1 MNAMAR
7 YPNGLETRCGVEIR
21 AVTGR
26 RLQGHAVVFNTP
38 AKVGGF
44 TETVMPGA
52 FRASLASGLD
62 VLALVDHDTSKLLGR
77 RKSGTLTLAEDARG
91 LAFDLALPNTQLAAD
106 VLALAERG
114 DLGGM
119 SFGFKATDEA
129 WPTATRREIRAADLY
144 EISVV
149 LAHPAYAQTT
159 VAARSQSAAPAEAA
173 ARMRR
178 LVMGTM

>member
-1 MNAMAR
+1 MNATAR
-7 YPNGLETRCGVEIR
+7 YPNGLETRCGEEIR

-26 RLQGHAVVFNTP
+26 RLQGYAVVFNTP

-44 TETVMPGA
+44 TETVLPGA

-62 VLALVDHDTSKLLGR
+62 VLALVDHDPSK
-77 RKSGTLTLAEDARG
+77 

-159 VAARSQSAAPAEAA
+159 VAARSQAAAPAEAA
-173 ARMRR
+173 ARLRR
-178 LVMGTM
+178 LRMGTM